1 MFHGQ
6 CSIFT
11 HNSISLSKAFTNR
24 ENYCQ
29 RAYRSTGI
37 HIPFLE
43 VLSLICSL
51 VTKKYKISF
60 NKLHHS
66 GYGYLFRSILKHCS
80 EYDNLHACFETTP
93 NHPQLKSSWVLLQGL
108 VLNTNIWI
116 SNCKVAVFLVL
127 KYIRN
132 PRVNGLEKQISKVLL
147 NLTLHY

>member
-6 CSIFT
+6 CSIIT
-11 HNSISLSKAFTNR
+11 LNSISPAKLSLPEKIIAN
-24 ENYCQ
+24 ELIGQPASICP
-29 RAYRSTGI
+29 S
-37 HIPFLE
+37 FLE
-43 VLSLICSL
+43 VLGLICSL
-51 VTKKYKISF
+51 VTEKYKISF

-93 NHPQLKSSWVLLQGL
+93 NHPQLKSNWVLLQGL

-116 SNCKVAVFLVL
+116 SNCKVAVILVL

-132 PRVNGLEKQISKVLL
+132 PRVNGLERQILKFC
-147 NLTLHY
+147 

>member
-11 HNSISLSKAFTNR
+11 HNSISPSKAFTNR

-29 RAYRSTGI
+29 RDYTLPSWRLG
-37 HIPFLE
+37 
-43 VLSLICSL
+43 LICSL
-51 VTKKYKISF
+51 VTEKYKISF

-80 EYDNLHACFETTP
+80 KYENLHACFETTP

-132 PRVNGLEKQISKVLL
+132 PRVNGLEKQISEVLL